1 MTGKATKHARKV
13 APLCPTCGKHARCS
27 PGKFGVKAECC
38 GLWSW
43 NHKPLVGRETHRARI
58 LAHDAFDALW
68 KRGAVPRSEAYRRL
82 GVVMG
87 LSAADCHIALMT
99 AEQALRVVEIVASGA
114 LKDGKEDKQG

>member
-1 MTGKATKHARKV
+1 MTA
-13 APLCPTCGKHARCS
+13 APPCPACGQPARCR

-58 LAHDAFDALW
+58 QAHEAFDALW
-68 KRGAVPRSEAYRRL
+68 KGGIVSRSEAYRRL
-82 GVVMG
+82 RVAMG

-99 AEQALRVVEIVASGA
+99 ADQATRVVEIIRGGTL
-114 LKDGKEDKQG
+114 LKSDHA